1 MMKEV
6 MVSNLEVLRKELEKI
21 ETEIG
26 NEYSKILGEHLNKM
40 ISKEEL
46 YYETALLSLLDAM
59 ESLEVT
65 TAILRTAT
73 PEILAEMVNTNAKD
87 EEDYTDFSM
96 GLKMEIAKRKIQRSP
111 LGDLLDI
118 FDLMR

>member
-73 PEILAEMVNTNAKD
+73 PEILAEMVNKNAKD
-87 EEDYTDFSM
+87 GEDYTDFSM

>member
-1 MMKEV
+1 MKKEV
-6 MVSNLEVLRKELEKI
+6 IISNLEVIRKELDKI

-26 NEYSKILGEHLNKM
+26 KEYSKILGEHLNKM

-73 PEILAEMVNTNAKD
+73 PETVAEMVNNNVKD
-87 EEDYTDFSM
+87 GEDYTDFSM
-96 GLKMEIAKRKIQRSP
+96 SLKMEIAKRKIQRSP